1 MTIGHDEGNPETDL
15 ASAPSFSHEPLP
27 RKPRA
32 VSLRV
37 KVTLVMML
45 VMMVSL
51 GLSTAIEYFHYR
63 DRSLSTMS
71 MMASQTGQVIENALL
86 RDMLLSDFGRIQ
98 STFDSIA
105 EDKRIRTL
113 YLLDTTGRV
122 VFAPELNGV
131 GQTLDN
137 RDVSCQPCHHLPPS
151 ERPSGVVV
159 TNADGVTVFRSMHP
173 IENRPQCMGCHGA
186 DQRLIGL
193 LLTDLSVQPVQA
205 ALAADLRDNL
215 IWWIGTTLVVVVL
228 VNFATNQMVLNRLH
242 NMAQALSGFGGE
254 STLPHLSERP
264 NDEIGRLSKAFNAMV
279 ERVGQRESENR
290 ALWRSVKDRMQERER
305 LLRSL
310 ITAQEEERRR
320 VARELHD
327 ELGQDLSGTAI
338 RIENARRAIA
348 RDPQAAF
355 DLLEQAQSTI
365 AEATDR
371 MYDMI
376 LGLRPS
382 VLDDLGLAAALRTQC
397 QRTLEPAG
405 IAFELET
412 LGLSDR
418 LPPEIETV
426 LFRISQEALTNVL
439 RHAKAG
445 NVRLRLSR
453 NENTVEAEIQDDG
466 IGFDPS
472 DFAAFGDEHGLGL
485 LGMRERVEQFGGTIE
500 IQSRPGAGSRIRVIL
515 AMSSDVDV

>member
-1 MTIGHDEGNPETDL
+1 M
-15 ASAPSFSHEPLP
+15 
-27 RKPRA
+27 R
-32 VSLRV
+32 
-37 KVTLVMML
+37 
-45 VMMVSL
+45 
-51 GLSTAIEYFHYR
+51 
-63 DRSLSTMS
+63 
-71 MMASQTGQVIENALL
+71 
-86 RDMLLSDFGRIQ
+86 
-98 STFDSIA
+98 
-105 EDKRIRTL
+105 
-113 YLLDTTGRV
+113 
-122 VFAPELNGV
+122 
-131 GQTLDN
+131 
-137 RDVSCQPCHHLPPS
+137 
-151 ERPSGVVV
+151 
-159 TNADGVTVFRSMHP
+159 
-173 IENRPQCMGCHGA
+173 
-186 DQRLIGL
+186 
-193 LLTDLSVQPVQA
+193 
-205 ALAADLRDNL
+205 
-215 IWWIGTTLVVVVL
+215 
-228 VNFATNQMVLNRLH
+228 
-242 NMAQALSGFGGE
+242 
-254 STLPHLSERP
+254 
-264 NDEIGRLSKAFNAMV
+264 
-279 ERVGQRESENR
+279 
-290 ALWRSVKDRMQERER
+290 ERER

-365 AEATDR
+365 AEATER

-515 AMSSDVDV
+515 TMSSDVHV